1 MGKEDVS
8 FLLSELYLL
17 ENSVSN
23 IINFATLAYKETL
36 YRAGS
41 CFDRKTEA

>member
-1 MGKEDVS
+1 MGKEDFS

-23 IINFATLAYKETL
+23 IINFATLEYKETL
-36 YRAGS
+36 YGGR
-41 CFDRKTEA
+41 FMF